1 MATPPLSPNLAKPE
15 PEHTHTAQPALW
27 PCACVVAGGAMSE
40 KRPSVTSSRDATPVK
55 PPKEAE
61 PEEEP
66 IKEEEAEKEEAKT
79 EEAAATKG
87 EGEDGGADKKEG
99 DEKDGEEKK
108 EEKPLESLEEVL
120 KNIPDVAPATG
131 AGASVPRGKT
141 KAPWGWKLD
150 PDSTSGGFIR
160 DSEQSEEHRPRKGMW
175 CKIVD
180 LTEAAHLNGRFCEI
194 THLCE
199 GEEREKTHC
208 QIELDDDKFMIQQKN
223 LNPLPGASERATFHM
238 RWLPMVVLWVNGIN
252 CEGCKTSLIG
262 ALKGIEDVGDIRAES
277 AVESGHHPNWV
288 KVKQAKPEAVRNAIE
303 NLDAGRNKFT
313 IVDKPPPAD

>member
-1 MATPPLSPNLAKPE
+1 MSTPKSSLARD
-15 PEHTHTAQPALW
+15 
-27 PCACVVAGGAMSE
+27 C
-40 KRPSVTSSRDATPVK
+40 SSSA
-55 PPKEAE
+55 
-61 PEEEP
+61 
-66 IKEEEAEKEEAKT
+66 AEKEEAKT

-277 AVESGHHPNWV
+277 AVESTSSWFGPSPPIKIDSGTKLSLSRIYHKAPGFV
-288 KVKQAKPEAVRNAIE
+288 
-303 NLDAGRNKFT
+303 AGAAAGVALGYKLG
-313 IVDKPPPAD
+313 